1 MCAEIPQKVAAQ
13 KGAFNCSRQFYNG
26 AVLMKLVPY
35 KGQDTHPNG
44 VAFYVNNGQG
54 GVIGIRVYPDGRK
67 VTVNP
72 FTNITDGTKFP
83 TRRRYSQRY
92 LRFRHAWGE
101 GIAIYASHAV
111 YTAWS
116 DKPIQPIPKGMTI
129 DHIDGVAQNNDFRN
143 LRCVSNE
150 INNRDGGF
158 LSKLRHMGFH
168 PARIDRAYLLRF
180 YERMAKIKAS
190 ITNWQYR
197 KLTKEQLRSILFLP
211 DEELQIDSL
220 IKTLKTKKSYAKRF
234 EKTEAHH
241 APSKLSD
248 QPIPRQRQQGLR
260 HAGRVGD

>member
-1 MCAEIPQKVAAQ
+1 
-13 KGAFNCSRQFYNG
+13 
-26 AVLMKLVPY
+26 MKLVPY

-54 GVIGIRVYPDGRK
+54 GVIGVRVYPDGRK

-92 LRFRHAWGE
+92 LRFKHAWGK

-111 YTAWS
+111 YTAWHE
-116 DKPIQPIPKGMTI
+116 KPIPAGMTI
-129 DHIDGVAQNNDFRN
+129 DHINGVSLNNDFRN
-143 LRCVSNE
+143 LRCISNK
-150 INNRDGGF
+150 INLRDGGF
-158 LSKLRHMGFH
+158 LTKLRHKGFN
-168 PARIDRAYLLRF
+168 PACIERAYLLRYF
-180 YERMAKIKAS
+180 DRMAEIKAS
-190 ITNWQYR
+190 IGEYR
-197 KLTKEQLRSILFLP
+197 YEKLTKEQLRSILFLP

-248 QPIPRQRQQGLR
+248 
-260 HAGRVGD
+260 